1 MQEGAVEGSPHSLV
15 ASEGE
20 RNVGDAPADL
30 AAGADV
36 LDDLAGPDEVHGI
49 IIVLSHARAHSQ
61 DVGIEDHIL
70 WVEPNFLHQD
80 SVRPLTDPHLQL
92 THRSQAIAREI

>member
-1 MQEGAVEGSPHSLV
+1 MEGPAHGLV

-20 RNVGDAPADL
+20 RDVGDAPADL

-49 IIVLSHARAHSQ
+49 IVVLSHARAHSQ
-61 DVGIEDHIL
+61 NVGIKHHIL
-70 WVEPNFLHQD
+70 WVEPDLFHQD
-80 SVRPLTDPHLQL
+80 PVRPLTDPHL
-92 THRSQAIAREI
+92 